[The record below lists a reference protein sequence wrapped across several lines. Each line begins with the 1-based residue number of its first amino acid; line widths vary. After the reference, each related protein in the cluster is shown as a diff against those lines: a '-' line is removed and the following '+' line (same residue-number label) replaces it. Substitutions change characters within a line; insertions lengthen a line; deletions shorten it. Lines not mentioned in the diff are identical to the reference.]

1 MLYMR
6 ITNMVT
12 TIIMCLAAVLVL
24 LGNPSAS
31 TAIIALYIFAF
42 GVLICC
48 FEMSLKQVSVSIAE
62 NFGMLYNAK
71 GRVAFFF
78 LFVPFFLYVSFL
90 FVSCLFSLSL
100 LSPF

>member
-1 MLYMR
+1 
-6 ITNMVT
+6 MVT

-48 FEMSLKQVSVSIAE
+48 FELSLKQVSASIAE

-78 LFVPFFLYVSFL
+78 LFDVLSISFFLSF
-90 FVSCLFSLSL
+90 FLSL
-100 LSPF
+100 FIVIYLMVC